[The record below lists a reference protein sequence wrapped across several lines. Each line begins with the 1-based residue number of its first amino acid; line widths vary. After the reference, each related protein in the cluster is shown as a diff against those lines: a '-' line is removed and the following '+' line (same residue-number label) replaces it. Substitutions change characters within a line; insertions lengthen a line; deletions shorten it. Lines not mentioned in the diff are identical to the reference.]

1 MPVCAVVFTH
11 TAACRIFTIFT
22 SVCWHRIDLAA
33 QKLQYV
39 LTNVTYFKFEAIITQ
54 SL

>member
-22 SVCWHRIDLAA
+22 SVCWYRVFLAA
-33 QKLQYV
+33 LKLQSV
-39 LTNVTYFKFEAIITQ
+39 LTNVTYFNFEAIIIQ
-54 SL
+54 IS

>member
-22 SVCWHRIDLAA
+22 SAFCHRVVLAA
-33 QKLQYV
+33 LKLQSV
-39 LTNVTYFKFEAIITQ
+39 LTNVTYFNFKAIITQ
-54 SL
+54 IV